1 MARIFKQYGCAHD
14 TTGSV
19 NVVVSID
26 GTQVYNGAVTADTE
40 PHDGDFPS
48 AELFTFELAEDVS
61 GDTAWS
67 VTVTGSEGAYVNLGE
82 VECNKVNP
90 ETTIPLTYF
99 TDKIAT
105 FTSAEDMFTAEEQ
118 TYIDTT
124 LGDSLTSAV
133 RSKLQAGTSK
143 PADDARVVMEANET
157 GNMDPAQYETA
168 TKVLSNGQLDGNALT
183 VADTEPSVGAGEVLT
198 MTANLTIPTFEYN
211 PPLPE

>member
-1 MARIFKQYGCAHD
+1 MARTFKQYGCAHD

-19 NVVVSID
+19 NVVVSIG
-26 GTQVYNGAVTADTE
+26 GTEVYNGAVTADTE

-61 GDTAWS
+61 GDTDWS
-67 VTVTGSEGAYVNLGE
+67 VTVTGSDGAYVNLGKL
-82 VECNKVNP
+82 ECNKVNP

-124 LGDSLTSAV
+124 LGDSLPSAV

-143 PADDARVVMEANET
+143 PAVDARAVMEANET

-183 VADTEPSVGAGEVLT
+183 VADIEPSVGTGEVLT
-198 MTANLTIPTFEYN
+198 MTANITIPTFEYN

>member
-1 MARIFKQYGCAHD
+1 MARTFKQYGCAHD
-14 TTGSV
+14 TTGSL
-19 NVVVSID
+19 NVAVSID

-40 PHDGDFPS
+40 PHDSDFPQS
-48 AELFTFELAEDVS
+48 ELFTFELAEDVS

-82 VECNKVNP
+82 VECNMVNP

-105 FTSAEDMFTAEEQ
+105 FTSENDMFTAEQQ

-124 LGDSLTSAV
+124 LGDSLSAEV
-133 RSKLQAGTSK
+133 RAKLQAGTSK
-143 PADDARVVMEANET
+143 PIDDARVVMEANET

-168 TKVLSNGQLDGNALT
+168 TKVLSNGQLDSEALT
-183 VADTEPSVGAGEVLT
+183 VADTAPSVGAGEVLT

>member
-1 MARIFKQYGCAHD
+1 MARTFKQYGCAHD

-19 NVVVSID
+19 NVAVSIG
-26 GTQVYNGAVTADTE
+26 GTEVYNGAVTADTE

-67 VTVTGSEGAYVNLGE
+67 VTVTGSEGAYVNLGNL
-82 VECNKVNP
+82 ECNKVNP

-105 FTSAEDMFTAEEQ
+105 FTSADDMFTAEEQ

-124 LGDSLTSAV
+124 LGDSLTSDV

-157 GNMDPAQYETA
+157 GNMDPAQYEA
-168 TKVLSNGQLDGNALT
+168 VAKELSNGQLDGNALA
-183 VADTEPSVGAGEVLT
+183 VADTEPSVGNGEVLT

-211 PPLPE
+211 PPLPA